1 MKSRSPVLRKALA
14 GDSFFCFQCALLH
27 IALSTFIVLIFA
39 RRLSSL
45 GVIRED
51 DGGGSLI
58 EGEVAV
64 EKGIKMPGNKAPVA
78 FLR

>member
-1 MKSRSPVLRKALA
+1 MRVARYCVINFYC
-14 GDSFFCFQCALLH
+14 FF
-27 IALSTFIVLIFA
+27 FA

-45 GVIRED
+45 GVICDD

-64 EKGIKMPGNKAPVA
+64 EKGITMPGNEAPVA
-78 FLR
+78 FLW